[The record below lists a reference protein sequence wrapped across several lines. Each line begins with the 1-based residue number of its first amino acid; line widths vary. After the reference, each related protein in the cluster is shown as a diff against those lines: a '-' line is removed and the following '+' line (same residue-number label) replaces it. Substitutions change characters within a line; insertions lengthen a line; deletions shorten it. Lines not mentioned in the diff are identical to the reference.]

1 MVWRKERLGCK
12 SVVTP
17 SGRGCC
23 ADCQRKRK
31 LAGNSARGRCTGKH
45 KIAAGR
51 LGGQWSG
58 LMRRERRAIE
68 GEGRAHTK
76 FGAVA
81 QRARQPFV
89 RPNRMALLR
98 TCDLTLS
105 KMISI
110 MDGQA
115 SGNPC
120 QNIIL
125 QFARLER
132 TDRTQDACT
141 KALVTCG
148 RRLRADASSS

>member
-1 MVWRKERLGCK
+1 MGGFATPLVQTLRIRYQPTRALHDSPRTPGGCYD
-12 SVVTP
+12 
-17 SGRGCC
+17 R
-23 ADCQRKRK
+23 D
-31 LAGNSARGRCTGKH
+31 
-45 KIAAGR
+45 
-51 LGGQWSG
+51 
-58 LMRRERRAIE
+58 IE